1 MSKKKSLFTTDF
13 NKTITFYKKSKIEF
27 ERLEFLGDRVLGL
40 SIAKYLFKE
49 FIEYDEGKLAKIYS
63 YLTSRKVLVK
73 VGKNLKLDSFLKE
86 NNIENLSDRILSDFL
101 EAVIGLYFL
110 NNNYNKTYDV
120 VVSLWNEEIVSG
132 YNLNLDHKTN
142 LQEWSQKKKLGLP
155 IYTLV
160 EKKGPDHKPTFKV
173 KVEIKNYISA
183 VGSGYTLQLAE
194 QNAAELFISSNIP

>member
-40 SIAKYLFKE
+40 SIAQFLLKK

-73 VGKNLKLDSFLKE
+73 VGKNLNLESFLKE

-101 EAVIGLYFL
+101 EALLGLYFL
-110 NNNYNKTYDV
+110 NNNFDKTYDV

-132 YNLNLDHKTN
+132 YNLNLDYKTN
-142 LQEWSQKKKLGLP
+142 LQEWSQSKKFGLP

-160 EKKGPDHKPTFKV
+160 EKIGPDHRPTFKV
-173 KVEIKNYISA
+173 KVEIKNYIA
-183 VGSGYTLQLAE
+183 VVGSGYTLQLAE
-194 QNAAELFISSNIP
+194 QNAAELFISSNIL

>member
-1 MSKKKSLFTTDF
+1 MSKKKSLFITDF
-13 NKTITFYKKSKIEF
+13 NKTVTFYKKSKIEF
-27 ERLEFLGDRVLGL
+27 ERLEFLGDRVLGI
-40 SIAKYLFKE
+40 SIAKYLFKK

-101 EAVIGLYFL
+101 EAVLGLYFL

-132 YNLNLDHKTN
+132 YNLNLDYKTN
-142 LQEWSQKKKLGLP
+142 LQEWSQSKKLGLP

-160 EKKGPDHKPTFKV
+160 EKAGPDHKPTFKV

-194 QNAAELFISSNIP
+194 QNAAELFINSNIL

>member
-1 MSKKKSLFTTDF
+1 MSKKKSLFITDF
-13 NKTITFYKKSKIEF
+13 NKTVTFYKKSKIEF

-63 YLTSRKVLVK
+63 YLTSRKALVK

-132 YNLNLDHKTN
+132 YNLNLDYKTN
-142 LQEWSQKKKLGLP
+142 LQEWSQSKKFGLP
-155 IYTLV
+155 TYTLV
-160 EKKGPDHKPTFKV
+160 EKIGPDHKPTFKV
-173 KVEIKNYISA
+173 KVEIKNYIAA

-194 QNAAELFISSNIP
+194 QNAAELFISSNIL

>member
-1 MSKKKSLFTTDF
+1 MSKKKSLFITDF
-13 NKTITFYKKSKIEF
+13 NKTVTFYKKSKIEF
-27 ERLEFLGDRVLGL
+27 ERLEFLGDRVLGI
-40 SIAKYLFKE
+40 SIAKYLFKK

-101 EAVIGLYFL
+101 EAVLGLYFL

-132 YNLNLDHKTN
+132 YNLNLDYKTN
-142 LQEWSQKKKLGLP
+142 LQEWSQSKKLGLP

-160 EKKGPDHKPTFKV
+160 EKAGPDHKPTFKV
-173 KVEIKNYISA
+173 KVEIKNCISA

-194 QNAAELFISSNIP
+194 QNAAELFINSNIL